1 MNAQTTPTSEAWYPP
16 GTQPTDRTSQ
26 TDDERIKAI
35 TVLPP
40 PEHLIRFFPIQHTP
54 VETLITGTRRK
65 VREILTGK
73 SDRLIVIVGPCSI
86 HDPAAAVAYA
96 DKLRGERER
105 YSDDLDFFHNAADAA
120 NQSFAADASALRA
133 RGYEVNTI
141 AEHRGFVSAGVRLD
155 GESTILDWAHESAWR
170 FLPLVPTPG
179 GGVMLHPIDLAINK
193 LVALAN
199 RREPRDVV
207 DAIFADAQILPFPA
221 LVWAVVEKNPG
232 LNPSSYLE
240 QFRRRTLTP
249 EDAAY
254 LRFTGAYSVEDA
266 AQHFRRMVSAADT
279 FIAANTRR
287 EPGALLQDRR
297 TGSFFLPQ
305 SEDDWAHTREHRGV
319 LGGVVAQPADMLI
332 G

>member
-1 MNAQTTPTSEAWYPP
+1 MPLTAFQTS
-16 GTQPTDRTSQ
+16 
-26 TDDERIKAI
+26 
-35 TVLPP
+35 VLALLAPQRSDASYLAGGAAL
-40 PEHLIRFFPIQHTP
+40 HL
-54 VETLITGTRRK
+54 
-65 VREILTGK
+65 
-73 SDRLIVIVGPCSI
+73 GP
-86 HDPAAAVAYA
+86 A
-96 DKLRGERER
+96 GERF
-105 YSDDLDFFHNAADAA
+105 SNALDFFHSAADTA
-120 NQSFAADASALRA
+120 NQTFVVDAGVLRGA
-133 RGYEVNTI
+133 GYEVSTI
-141 AEHRGFVSAGVRLD
+141 AEHRGFVSAVVRRD
-155 GESTILDWAHESAWR
+155 GESTILDWAHESSWR
-170 FLPLVPTPG
+170 FLPLVAMPG

-207 DAIFADAQILPFPA
+207 DVIFADTHILPFPA

-266 AQHFRRMVSAADT
+266 AQHFRRMIAATDT
-279 FIAANTRR
+279 FIAANTHR

-297 TGSFFLPQ
+297 TGSFFLPR
-305 SEDDWAHTREHRGV
+305 SEEDWANTREHRGA
-319 LGGVVAQPADMLI
+319 LGGIIAQPADMRI